1 MPFRIVPL
9 EGSPN
14 GPPPARLWPFVWHFV
29 RQIKWLL
36 AVLLVLEACAAAGST
51 MIPVMIGWLVND
63 IGASGAARD
72 VLIHP
77 WLWRAAA
84 PILIAWGAC
93 LAALWYIYDHFYSP
107 RFNNLI
113 RHQLARYTLGH
124 SMAYFTNDYA
134 GRLANKVV
142 DGGAALRDPLRSVMS
157 AIWYCGFFAFASIV
171 TMMRFDVWLA
181 APALIWLSAFIVS
194 LVYYLPRIRALQLAH
209 ARNHTA
215 LVGHVNDIFANIGLV
230 KLFGR
235 EQEELSSNL
244 AELHHHTASFS
255 AALHKIWQLGATHT
269 TLNVALLLSAPAL
282 ALSQW
287 QEGRISSGVAIMVIP
302 MAWQMVNMSGW
313 IRNEVTIV
321 FETLARV
328 EECMETI
335 AQPYSVVDRP
345 GARTL
350 RAAPDGCKVE
360 FRRVSF
366 HYGQRRPPGAGV
378 IENLSLVI
386 PPGQRIGL
394 IGRSGAGKSTLVSLL
409 LRFYD
414 LESGA
419 IYIDGEDISKVTQQS
434 LRRHIAVVTQ
444 DNSLFHRTI
453 AENIRYGR
461 PEASDDEARNAA
473 RRAHAH
479 EFILALSD
487 KHGAAGYEAQVGERG
502 VKLSGGQRQRI
513 AIARVILEDAP
524 ILVLDEATSALDSE
538 VEAAIQEEMIELMA
552 GRTTIAI
559 AHRLST
565 IAHMDRLIVI
575 DAGRIVEDG
584 SHSDLLALNGIYA
597 DLWRRQSGGFLA
609 TEAHYD
615 KLQTNNN

>member
-1 MPFRIVPL
+1 MGFEFISI
-9 EGSPN
+9 EGDPD
-14 GPPPARLWPFVWHFV
+14 GPPPGRLWPFVWHFV
-29 RQIKWLL
+29 KQIKGLL
-36 AVLLVLEACAAAGST
+36 AVLLVLEACVAAGST

-63 IGASGAARD
+63 INASGAARD
-72 VLIHP
+72 VLSHP
-77 WLWRAAA
+77 WLWRTAA

-93 LAALWYIYDHFYSP
+93 MALLWYVYDHHYTA

-113 RHQLARYTLGH
+113 RYQLARYTLGH
-124 SMAYFTNDYA
+124 SMAYFTNDFA

-157 AIWYCGFFAFASIV
+157 AIWYCGFFILASIV

-181 APALIWLSAFIVS
+181 APVILWVAAFIGS
-194 LVYYLPRIRALQLAH
+194 LVYFLPRVRALQLAH
-209 ARNHTA
+209 ARHHTE
-215 LVGHVNDIFANIGLV
+215 LVGHVNDVFVNIGLV

-235 EQEELSSNL
+235 EAEETSANL
-244 AELHHHTASFS
+244 AELHRHTASFR
-255 AALHKIWQLGATHT
+255 AALHKIWLMGLLHT
-269 TLNVALLLSAPAL
+269 IMNVALLLAAPAL
-282 ALSQW
+282 ALAQW

-313 IRNEVTIV
+313 IRTEVTNV

-335 AQPYSVVDRP
+335 AQPYSVVDAP
-345 GARTL
+345 QAREL
-350 RAAPDGCKVE
+350 RVSRGGGTVE
-360 FRRVSF
+360 FRDVGF
-366 HYGQRRPPGAGV
+366 HYGRRGGGV
-378 IENLSLVI
+378 IEHFSLKI
-386 PPGQRIGL
+386 PAGQKVGL

-414 LESGA
+414 LESGR
-419 IYIDGEDISKVTQQS
+419 ILIDGQDIAQVSQRS

-444 DNSLFHRTI
+444 DNTLLHRTI

-461 PEASDDEARNAA
+461 PEAGDGEMIDAA
-473 RRAHAH
+473 RRAHA
-479 EFILALSD
+479 EGFIEALRD
-487 KHGAAGYEAQVGERG
+487 KDGGAGFAAQVGERG

-538 VEAAIQEEMIELMA
+538 VEAAIQEEMTQLME

-575 DAGRIVEDG
+575 DKGRIVEDG
-584 SHSDLLALNGIYA
+584 AHEELLAQNGLYA
-597 DLWRRQSGGFLA
+597 QLWRRQSGGFLG
-609 TEAHYD
+609 TE
-615 KLQTNNN
+615 T